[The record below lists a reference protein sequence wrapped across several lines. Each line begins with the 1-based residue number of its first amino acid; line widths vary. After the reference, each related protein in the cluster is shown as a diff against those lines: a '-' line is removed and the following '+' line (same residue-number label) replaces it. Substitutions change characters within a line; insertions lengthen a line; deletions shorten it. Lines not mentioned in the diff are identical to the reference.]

1 MHCGDNHSHMLSGAD
16 HGGVGDGGNRM
27 TEEEL
32 RKATYLV
39 RDVVSAL
46 KVARREFPKC
56 KKLVPSATKVHRLRA
71 EIVNLLEALEA
82 KNAD

>member
-1 MHCGDNHSHMLSGAD
+1 
-16 HGGVGDGGNRM
+16 M
-27 TEEEL
+27 TDEEL

-46 KVARREFPKC
+46 TVAMRVFPKSE
-56 KKLVPSATKVHRLRA
+56 KLFPSEYKLTRMYGDAKA
-71 EIVNLLEALEA
+71 LLTALEA